1 MLKVTAIEK
10 DSSAFKEG
18 ISKGDQILSV
28 NGNDVDDALD
38 FNFYSSEENITLL
51 LAGKTGPY
59 KVQFGHPGSNGITV
73 EEIKVRHCGNKC
85 IFCFVDQNPKGLRKT
100 IYIKDEDYRFSFLYG
115 NYFTLTNITQRELDK
130 IIKMRLS
137 PLYISVHATDDG
149 VRKKLLGIKKDDD
162 LITKMKFLTDNGI
175 ELHTQAVICP
185 GINDGEELKKTIRD
199 LRELYPG
206 VRSLAVVPVGLTG
219 HRGKLT
225 QIEPVNKKSAGETV
239 KIISDFNEEFSKD
252 IGTNFVFAADEFYLK
267 AGIDLPDEDHYEGY
281 LQYED
286 GIGMARDFTERF
298 NESKDLIPKDII
310 KQTSVTIVTGEL
322 FYRILKNIVL
332 PQLSKVKNL
341 EIRLVKAENRLFGK
355 SVTVAGL
362 LGGNDI
368 ADAAGKAKEKKEIL
382 LIPSTCLNFDG
393 IFLDGMT
400 MSELS
405 KITGYKVLQLENPV
419 EIFEKI
425 I

>member
-1 MLKVTAIEK
+1 MLKITAIEK
-10 DSSAFKEG
+10 DSPAFKKG
-18 ISKGDQILSV
+18 ISKGDHILSF

-38 FNFYSSEENITLL
+38 FNFYASQENITLL
-51 LAGKTGPY
+51 IAGKTGPY
-59 KVQFGHPGSNGITV
+59 EVKFEYPGSNGILV
-73 EEIKVRHCGNKC
+73 EDIKVRHCGNKC
-85 IFCFVDQNPKGLRKT
+85 IFCFIDQNPKGLRKT
-100 IYIKDEDYRFSFLYG
+100 IYVKDEDYRFSFLYG

-130 IIKMRLS
+130 IITMRLS
-137 PLYISVHATDDG
+137 PLYISVHATDDC

-162 LITKMKFLTDNGI
+162 LLTKMKFLTDNGI

-185 GINDGEELKKTIRD
+185 GINDGEVLKKTIRD

-206 VRSLAVVPVGLTG
+206 VRSLAAVPVGLTG
-219 HRGKLT
+219 HREKLT
-225 QIEPVNKKSAGETV
+225 QIEPANKKSAGEIV
-239 KIISDFNEEFSKD
+239 KIISNFNKEFSND

-286 GIGMARDFTERF
+286 GIGMTRNFTERF
-298 NESKDLIPKDII
+298 KESLDLIPDEI
-310 KQTSVTIVTGEL
+310 KKSSSITIVTGKL
-322 FYRILKNIVL
+322 FYGILEKIVIPEL
-332 PQLSKVKNL
+332 QKVKNL
-341 EIRLVKAENRLFGK
+341 EIKLVKAVNRLFGE

-368 ADAAGKAKEKKEIL
+368 AEAVGKAKIKGEIL

-405 KITGYKVLQLENPV
+405 NITGYKVIQLENPV

-425 I
+425 